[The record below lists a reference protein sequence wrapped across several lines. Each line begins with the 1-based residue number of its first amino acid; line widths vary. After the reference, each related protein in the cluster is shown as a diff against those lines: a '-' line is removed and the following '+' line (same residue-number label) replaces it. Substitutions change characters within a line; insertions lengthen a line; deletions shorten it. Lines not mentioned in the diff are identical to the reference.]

1 MSRVTSLRDTT
12 CYKVATLYKM
22 AKTESVNPPDNIQKV
37 EIFVIQKPFFF

>member
-22 AKTESVNPPDNIQKV
+22 AKTERVLILQT
-37 EIFVIQKPFFF
+37 IFKKLKYS